1 MEKKTNNNNFLNILE
16 KRAKYKLIKRYDK
29 PLSYHDVKII
39 NDILFNEKTHF
50 VEMFKE
56 YLLYED
62 YNEFLKKYYDK
73 HSTKNKLK
81 SILIFYEKYSK
92 IYANY
97 TVIPESKYMYK
108 NIKRKQK
115 VIDQINNN
123 YYKDKKY
130 SEDEED
136 ENSSNEYYSN
146 TIFNKDIL
154 NSIYNKSNY
163 SKNTLFNITNSTN
176 TINDFINK
184 ITDLEKE
191 KEKRI
196 KKKKIDKNNNN
207 SKTLSNILLNKNGT
221 APIHQ
226 VYEIIDCWLNDF
238 KLLI

>member
-123 YYKDKKY
+123 NNTDYEFDYSFNDYYDR
-130 SEDEED
+130 
-136 ENSSNEYYSN
+136 
-146 TIFNKDIL
+146 TIFTSEVMNLIYDKSSTKKRDKSL
-154 NSIYNKSNY
+154 NITKSSQNKS
-163 SKNTLFNITNSTN
+163 LNIFIDKMNN
-176 TINDFINK
+176 IEKEIIN
-184 ITDLEKE
+184 EKE
-191 KEKRI
+191 KKCLSEKMKKNYHNYFQSKNDTSSPYNKKSI
-196 KKKKIDKNNNN
+196 KNKEKNKNKKKKKA
-207 SKTLSNILLNKNGT
+207 K
-221 APIHQ
+221 
-226 VYEIIDCWLNDF
+226 
-238 KLLI
+238 